1 MTGDSRMFK
10 VFDSYRFGYFKAD
23 EVNFHAGVSDMYC
36 PSPAFTGI
44 HAEFTGGRNGSPLE
58 RLLCRN
64 DVQQFALDVDD
75 FPDFLAVSE
84 LLNGFVSKSLGLD
97 VIF

>member
-1 MTGDSRMFK
+1 MIHTASGILKQMRQIFMP
-10 VFDSYRFGYFKAD
+10 
-23 EVNFHAGVSDMYC
+23 E
-36 PSPAFTGI
+36 SPI
-44 HAEFTGGRNGSPLE
+44 CIVRHLLSPEFTGSRNGSPSE

-84 LLNGFVSKSLGLD
+84 LRNGFVSKSLGLD